1 MKLNK
6 AELKNAKHLIKA
18 AFQEDGVT
26 KDITSRL
33 FVPARLNAKGV
44 ILAKEKGML
53 SGGEVAK
60 EVFKAL
66 DSRLKVQQKKPDGSK
81 VKKNDVVLSVSG
93 PLRSVLSA
101 ERTALNFIGHLSGIA
116 TLTQE
121 FVRQANSKKIKIM
134 DTRKTT
140 PAFRL
145 LEKYAV
151 RCGGGHNHRLSLEG
165 TVFIKDNHWQ
175 YQDPKGWDK
184 AIRDLKKIKK
194 ELVVEVE
201 NAAQLKRAWKIK
213 PDVVLFD
220 NVHPTVV
227 KEMVRR
233 IRRAKVVPRPKV
245 EASGGIHLNNIRAYA
260 RSGADRISI
269 GALTHSATN
278 LDFSLKIL

>member
-1 MKLNK
+1 MELN
-6 AELKNAKHLIKA
+6 AQELKNARRLIKA
-18 AFQEDGVT
+18 AFQEDGVS

-33 FVPARLNAKGV
+33 FVPRHLKARAV
-44 ILAKEKGML
+44 IQAKEKGML

-60 EVFKAL
+60 QVFKML
-66 DSRLKVQQKKPDGSK
+66 DKKLKVQLKKSDGSK
-81 VKKNDVVLSVSG
+81 VKKNDIVLSISG
-93 PLRSVLSA
+93 PLRSILSA
-101 ERTALNFIGHLSGIA
+101 ERTALNFLGHLSGIA

-121 FVRQANSKKIKIM
+121 FVRQAKTRKIKIM

-175 YQDPKGWDK
+175 YQDPKSWNK
-184 AIRDLKKIKK
+184 ALQDLKRIKK

-201 NAAQLKRAWKIK
+201 NDNQLKRAWKLK
-213 PDVVLFD
+213 PDVILFD
-220 NVHPTVV
+220 NLHPSIV
-227 KEMVRR
+227 KRLVRR
-233 IRRAKVVPRPKV
+233 IKRTKVVPKPQV
-245 EASGGIHLNNIRAYA
+245 EASGGIHLDNIRSFA

-278 LDFSLKIL
+278 LDYSLTVL